1 MVSVLGLLR
10 WRRCRCVPAGV
21 SFDKESQMF
30 YWGWFDQITFWDT
43 VRVFRKEKKSNRRE
57 LMDGLIRQL
66 VPVPGGQTRHMNFC
80 CCTRLRGHLYSKPK
94 CKTFFFPAL
103 HTTSQPQLGSLC
115 SLQPACGSMRPP
127 PLTPRNATKH
137 FYLPASHVLPVLP
150 FNLALTSFGPCLTAF

>member
-30 YWGWFDQITFWDT
+30 YWRWFDQITFWDT

-94 CKTFFFPAL
+94 SQTFFFSRSPHHLPTSAWLSLFPPTCLRINASSTTNSPERHKAL
-103 HTTSQPQLGSLC
+103 LFTCKSCAPC
-115 SLQPACGSMRPP
+115 PP
-127 PLTPRNATKH
+127 
-137 FYLPASHVLPVLP
+137 V
-150 FNLALTSFGPCLTAF
+150 